1 MATAAPSA
9 RGALTAPPASG
20 AFTAPSTLGAF
31 TAPAGPGRLRLDLH
45 VPGVHC
51 AACIRKVEGAVRP
64 LDGVTS
70 ARVNFT
76 TRRLAVE
83 WEEGRIAPEAI
94 LDAVEHAG
102 FEARP
107 FNPADAAATA
117 ADPQSRAL
125 LKAMAV
131 AGFAAMN
138 IMLLSVSVWSGAD
151 GATRHLFHLISA
163 AIAVPAIAYAGRPFF
178 ASAFG
183 ALRHGRTNMD
193 VPISIGILLA
203 SAMSFYEMLTDQ
215 PHVWFDGVTALIFF
229 LLVGRYLDSVM
240 RDKARAGVA
249 TLMKQAAR
257 GALVIAPDGGQEYR
271 PIEAIAPGM
280 QLLVAA
286 GERVPV
292 DGLVLEGR
300 SSLDRSLVTGESLP
314 EPAAPGAAVLAGTL
328 NLDAPLTIKATAIG
342 DSSFLGQVIR
352 LMEAAEGGRARYVRI
367 ADRAARWYAPA
378 VHLAALLTLIGWLAI
393 GAGWHKALTT
403 AIAVLII
410 TCPCALGLA
419 VPAVQVMA
427 ANLLMK
433 MGILI
438 KDGGA
443 LERLSQADEV
453 LFDKT
458 GTLTLGRPEPV
469 GGLPLADGELALA
482 AGLARK
488 SHHPLSRALAA
499 AARAQGIA
507 PAELAD
513 VREIPGCGME
523 AMTDG
528 VRLRLGRLDWA
539 GAGAC
544 AGAGATDAPAAGTLA
559 LAFRKGEQ
567 PAVVLAFADQLRPD
581 ARAAIDALR
590 ARGLAVGI
598 VSGDRPEAVA
608 SVAAALGIADWHGQM
623 TPADKLAHIQRRAAT
638 GRRVLVVG
646 DGLNDAPA
654 LAAGHVSMA
663 PSTASDAGQT
673 AADLLFLHDS
683 LLAVPQALEVAH
695 AADAHVKQNFV
706 AAIGYNL
713 LAVPIAVLG
722 HATPMIAAIAMSTSS
737 ILVVANALRM
747 RFTVGKVAG

>member
-1 MATAAPSA
+1 MASLAPSA
-9 RGALTAPPASG
+9 LS
-20 AFTAPSTLGAF
+20 AFTTE
-31 TAPAGPGRLRLDLH
+31 TTPGRLRLDLH

-64 LDGVTS
+64 LPGIAT

-83 WEEGRIAPEAI
+83 WEEGRIAHEAI
-94 LDAVEHAG
+94 VKAVEAAG

-151 GATRHLFHLISA
+151 GATRHLFHAISA
-163 AIAVPAIAYAGRPFF
+163 AIAVPAIAYSGRPFF
-178 ASAFG
+178 ASAFA
-183 ALRHGRTNMD
+183 ALRRGRTNMD

-203 SAMSFYEMLTDQ
+203 AAMSFHEMLTDQ

-257 GALVIAPDGGQEYR
+257 GALVIAPDGSQEYR
-271 PIEAIAPGM
+271 PIESVAPAM
-280 QLLVAA
+280 KLLVAA

-300 SSLDRSLVTGESLP
+300 SALDRSLVTGESMP
-314 EPAAPGAAVLAGTL
+314 EAVEPGAQVLAGTL
-328 NLDAPLTIKATAIG
+328 NLEAPLTIKATAIG
-342 DSSFLGQVIR
+342 DGSFLGQVIR

-367 ADRAARWYAPA
+367 ADRASRWYAPV
-378 VHLAALLTLIGWLAI
+378 VHLTAFLTLVGWLAV
-393 GAGWHKALTT
+393 GAGWHKALIT
-403 AIAVLII
+403 AVAVLII

-433 MGILI
+433 LGILI

-443 LERLSQADEV
+443 LERLSEADMV

-458 GTLTLGRPEPV
+458 GTLTLGRPTP
-469 GGLPLADGELALA
+469 ADDIALGDGDLALA
-482 AGLARK
+482 AALAGK

-499 AARAQGIA
+499 AARTRGVI
-507 PAELAD
+507 PADIAD
-513 VREIPGCGME
+513 VQEIPGCGME
-523 AMTDG
+523 AMVDG

-539 GAGAC
+539 GAENDGSHNPD
-544 AGAGATDAPAAGTLA
+544 GLLA
-559 LAFRKGEQ
+559 LAFRKGDA
-567 PAVVLAFADQLRPD
+567 PAAVVRFADPLRPD
-581 ARAAIDALR
+581 ARAAIDALK
-590 ARGLAVGI
+590 ARGLDVGI
-598 VSGDRPEAVA
+598 LSGDRPEAV
-608 SVAAALGIADWHGQM
+608 VQAALALGIDDWHAAM
-623 TPADKLAHIQRRAAT
+623 TPADKLAHIRALAAA

-683 LLAVPQALEVAH
+683 LLAVPRAIAVAH
-695 AADAHVKQNFV
+695 AADRHVKQNFI

-713 LAVPIAVLG
+713 LAVPIAILG
-722 HATPMIAAIAMSTSS
+722 FATPMIAAIAMSTSS
-737 ILVVANALRM
+737 ILVVANALRL
-747 RFTVGKVAG
+747 RWTAGGAR